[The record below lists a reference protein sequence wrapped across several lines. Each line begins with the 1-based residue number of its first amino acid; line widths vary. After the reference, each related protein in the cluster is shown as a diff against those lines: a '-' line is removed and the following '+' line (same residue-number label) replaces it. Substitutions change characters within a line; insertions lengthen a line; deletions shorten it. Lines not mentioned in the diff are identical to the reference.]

1 LRAVWLALVLRDLVL
16 ASWETDEAS
25 LARALPA
32 GVHPATVDGVY
43 LVSLVALRAEAAR
56 LGRLPVPRFSQ
67 LEVATYVERDGP
79 AVFFLAG
86 RVTLPAA
93 PAVLFGLPY
102 RPARLHVRDGR
113 ADAAGVGVSLR
124 YRRGGPAGP
133 APLEFS
139 DVGLVEA
146 GGLRAFRVRSS
157 EIPWEGAALTEP
169 PRHDV
174 LLALG
179 FRLAG
184 APSLVYAER
193 FDFAIEVPPRRVSS
207 SSSRTAR

>member
-1 LRAVWLALVLRDLVL
+1 LRAVWLAVVLRDLVL
-16 ASWETDEAS
+16 ASWETDEPS
-25 LARALPA
+25 LARALPS
-32 GVHPATVDGVY
+32 GVRPATVDGKY
-43 LVSLVALRAEAAR
+43 LVSLVALRADAAR

-93 PAVLFGLPY
+93 AAALFHLPY
-102 RPARLHVRDGR
+102 RPARLRVREGR
-113 ADAAGVGVSLR
+113 ADAPGVGVSLR
-124 YRRGGPAGP
+124 YRRGGPGGP
-133 APLEFS
+133 PPLEFS

-146 GGLRAFRVRSS
+146 GGLRRFRVRSGD
-157 EIPWEGAALTEP
+157 IPWEGAALTEP
-169 PRHDV
+169 PRHDL

-179 FRLAG
+179 LGLAG

-193 FDFAIEVPPRRVSS
+193 FDFAIEVPPRKVSS

>member
-1 LRAVWLALVLRDLVL
+1 VWLGLVLRDLVL

-25 LARALPA
+25 LAGALPP
-32 GVHPATVDGVY
+32 GVRAATVDGKH

-56 LGRLPVPRFSQ
+56 LGRLPAPPFS
-67 LEVATYVERDGP
+67 LLKAATYVEHEGP

-93 PAVLFGLPY
+93 PAALFGFPY
-102 RPARLHVRDGR
+102 RPARLRVRAGR
-113 ADAAGVGVSLR
+113 ADAPGVGVSLR
-124 YRRGGPAGP
+124 YRRSGRGGP
-133 APLEFS
+133 APLDLF

-146 GGLRAFRVRSS
+146 GGLRRFRVRSG
-157 EIPWEGAALTEP
+157 EIPWEGAALVEP
-169 PRHDV
+169 PRHDL

-179 FRLAG
+179 LRLAG

-193 FDFAIEVPPRRVSS
+193 FSFEVELPRKLRS
-207 SSSRTAR
+207 SSSRAAR